1 LENLWHAGHHHSMNE
16 QLLVRK
22 PFAYDIVLKLVRKR
36 FTSDIVLKHVSW
48 V

>member
-1 LENLWHAGHHHSMNE
+1 MNE